1 MRVKCVRQVDR
12 CDKEFLT
19 IGKIYKAEINPE
31 WYDFYVEDD
40 ELLAQGDGKMGNGC
54 SRLSFE
60 WVDGTPEE
68 KALWDYC
75 EEHGIDGL

>member
-1 MRVKCVRQVDR
+1 MTVKCVRYAELYDDR
-12 CDKEFLT
+12 LVT
-19 IGKIYKAEINPE
+19 IGKVYKAEINPK
-31 WYDFYVEDD
+31 WYDFFVQDD
-40 ELLAQGDGKMGNGC
+40 EHLANGDNRLGHGC

-75 EEHGIDGL
+75 EENGIDGL

>member
-1 MRVKCVRQVDR
+1 MRVKCVKYAGEYDSKLV
-12 CDKEFLT
+12 T
-19 IGKIYKAEINPE
+19 IGKIYEAAINPM
-31 WYDFYVEDD
+31 WFDFEVQTDD
-40 ELLAQGDGKMGNGC
+40 SECLGGGL

-75 EEHGIDGL
+75 EENGIDGL

>member
-1 MRVKCVRQVDR
+1 MTVKCVRYAAPYDDR
-12 CDKEFLT
+12 LVT
-19 IGKIYKAEINPE
+19 IGKVYKAEINPE
-31 WYDFYVEDD
+31 WYDFFVQAD
-40 ELLAQGDGKMGNGC
+40 EFLAKGDVRLGHGC

-75 EEHGIDGL
+75 EENGIDGL

>member
-31 WYDFYVEDD
+31 WYDFYVEAD
-40 ELLAQGDGKMGNGC
+40 ELLAQGNGKMGNGC
-54 SRLSFE
+54 SRLSFD

-68 KALWDYC
+68 KVLWDYC